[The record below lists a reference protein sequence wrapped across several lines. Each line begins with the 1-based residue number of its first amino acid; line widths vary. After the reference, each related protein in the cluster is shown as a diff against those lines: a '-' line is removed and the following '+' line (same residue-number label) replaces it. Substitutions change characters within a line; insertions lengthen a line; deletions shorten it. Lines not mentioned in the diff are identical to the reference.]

1 MSRSVG
7 DEMSDWKE
15 GLKAQHLGEV
25 RWNEPLCRHT
35 TFRIGGPCAAMVLPK
50 TIEQAA
56 AVLAY
61 ARQNQVPFCVL
72 GSGSN
77 VLAADEGY
85 DGLIIKLGGQLK
97 QLTIAGQTLRAEA
110 GLPLPVLA
118 HQAAAAGLAGL
129 AFAAGIPGTVGGA
142 VVMNAG
148 AHGGQMSD
156 IIQSVTFCDEEGQ
169 IVTIPAKQAGFVY
182 RSSAFKNRAQWTVLA
197 VDCQLKTGN
206 AQEILAQMAAYQQE
220 RLHKQPQG
228 LPSAG
233 SVFKNPPGDAAG
245 RLIEAIGAK
254 GWRVGDAQVSEVHSN
269 FIVNLGQ
276 ATCAD
281 VLALAA
287 QIQEAVWQQ
296 FGLKLEREIV
306 VLR

>member
-7 DEMSDWKE
+7 DEMRDWKE
-15 GLKAQHLGEV
+15 GLKAQKVGEV
-25 RWNEPLCRHT
+25 RWNEPLFRHT

-56 AVLAY
+56 AILAY

-77 VLAADEGY
+77 ILAADEGY

-97 QLTIAGQTLRAEA
+97 QLAITGQSLRVEA

-118 HQAAAAGLAGL
+118 RRAAEAGLAGL

-156 IIQSVTFCDEEGQ
+156 IIQSVTYCDEGGH
-169 IVTIPAKQAGFVY
+169 IMTIPAEQAGFVY
-182 RSSAFKNRAQWTVLA
+182 RSSSFQSKAQWMVLA
-197 VDCQLKTGN
+197 VECQLQAGN
-206 AQEILAQMAAYQQE
+206 AKEILAQMAAYQEE

-254 GWRVGDAQVSEVHSN
+254 GWRVGDAQVSEIHSN

-276 ATCAD
+276 ATSAD
-281 VLALAA
+281 VLALTAR
-287 QIQEAVWQQ
+287 IQEAVWQQ
-296 FGLKLEREIV
+296 FAIKLEREII